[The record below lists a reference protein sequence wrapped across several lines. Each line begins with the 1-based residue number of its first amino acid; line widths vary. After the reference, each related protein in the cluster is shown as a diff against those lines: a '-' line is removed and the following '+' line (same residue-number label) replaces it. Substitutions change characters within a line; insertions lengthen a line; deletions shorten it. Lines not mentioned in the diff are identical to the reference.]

1 MISNKFENYSI
12 TVIISLHLAF
22 SYSYFRQFQTMP
34 VIEAVTFFTSFFK
47 YSLWVLFFSRI
58 YIQVHWHFFAHVQI
72 AVNLIALIF
81 HLTFFSLIFHSLSFY
96 LSLQNFSA
104 FFTGFMYL
112 LKLSVCESESHAVM
126 SDSLLPH
133 GLQDARLLCPRN
145 SPDQNTGEGRIPFT
159 RESSPDRDQTQVSLT
174 AR

>member
-1 MISNKFENYSI
+1 
-12 TVIISLHLAF
+12 
-22 SYSYFRQFQTMP
+22 MP

-96 LSLQNFSA
+96 LSL
-104 FFTGFMYL
+104 
-112 LKLSVCESESHAVM
+112 
-126 SDSLLPH
+126 
-133 GLQDARLLCPRN
+133 
-145 SPDQNTGEGRIPFT
+145 
-159 RESSPDRDQTQVSLT
+159 
-174 AR
+174 